1 MISASSLITG
11 STSPQSRVTKEI
23 SMESQKTFGTLYT
36 TSIKRLREIFLGLK
50 IMVSGQSS
58 VMVLSNIT
66 TNNFNPKEGSL

>member
-1 MISASSLITG
+1 MISASSLIIG
-11 STSPQSRVTKEI
+11 LTSPQSRVPKEI
-23 SMESQKTFGTLYT
+23 SMECQKTFGTLYT
-36 TSIKRLREIFLGLK
+36 TSIKRPREIFLGLK